1 MSHKDIGIVDLKA
14 EDQAFDTIAIAVI
27 FELGGMEVILYCS
40 VFHDLFARKSGL
52 EGVERR
58 SDRQGSTTG
67 EGYSRHEDEYRS

>member
-52 EGVERR
+52 EGVER
-58 SDRQGSTTG
+58 
-67 EGYSRHEDEYRS
+67 